1 MAYRIKTFENMSVAQ
16 VDDIFRRG
24 RGLMGTDAPRQY
36 DEANALIPGGAR
48 QRDTLPMHQ
57 AEVVDEELELVR

>member
-24 RGLMGTDAPRQY
+24 RGLISTDTPRQY
-36 DEANALIPGGAR
+36 GEANSLIPGEGR
-48 QRDTLPMHQ
+48 RRDTLPMHQ